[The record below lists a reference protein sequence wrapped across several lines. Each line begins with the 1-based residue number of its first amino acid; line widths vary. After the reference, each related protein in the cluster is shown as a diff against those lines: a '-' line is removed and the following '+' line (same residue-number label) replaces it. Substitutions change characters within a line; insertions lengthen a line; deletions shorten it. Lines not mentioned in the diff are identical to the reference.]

1 MGSITNVYLEGLSG
15 AWCLIQMLCPR
26 PSLLFSLGPSCF
38 LKGRKGLR
46 DDLDLKEMG
55 LYSRVGLKVPIVD
68 GLNQLFCDLNDL
80 LFPHCRGKNP
90 AIYPCET
97 GILPDDTKPSPIHQ
111 RIPCDLFDK
120 DIPLL
125 SLRPFSG
132 KASLPFSPFA
142 LCCPQT

>member
-15 AWCLIQMLCPR
+15 AWCLTQMLCPR

-80 LFPHCRGKNP
+80 LFPHWKAGGDTDNSDRDGGVAP
-90 AIYPCET
+90 AT
-97 GILPDDTKPSPIHQ
+97 GS
-111 RIPCDLFDK
+111 
-120 DIPLL
+120 
-125 SLRPFSG
+125 
-132 KASLPFSPFA
+132 
-142 LCCPQT
+142 